1 MVKFINLHSKKSVK
15 IDDLCS
21 LMQEVGKS
29 YLDEL
34 NDIQRQAAAC
44 IDGPV
49 MVIAGPGSGKTR
61 VLTYRIAHM
70 IHSGIP
76 AGNILALT
84 FTNKAAREMKD
95 RIERVVG
102 PKAQRVWAGT
112 FHSLFARI
120 LRVEAHRIGYPND
133 FTIYDTDDTK
143 SVVSEIITQMNLDKK
158 VYAPGIVRGR
168 ISAAKSNLITPK
180 LYVANDELMAYD
192 RMNRRPMIHV
202 IYEKYAARC
211 KRAGAMDFDDLLLQ
225 MYRLLYQNPDN
236 IRAKYQRQFQY
247 VMVDEFQD
255 TNYLQYEIIKLLT
268 VYPGST
274 HNICI
279 VGDDAQSIYSFRGA
293 TIENILQFE
302 NDFPELQTFKLEQN
316 YRSTQYIVAA
326 ANEVINYNKRQ
337 IQKKIWTDRNEG
349 NKIKV
354 IKTMTETEEGKR
366 VADTIIEQKNRFNL
380 ANKEIA
386 ILYRTNGQSRVF
398 EEQLRRY
405 NIPYRVYGGL
415 SFYARKEIKDLLAY
429 MRLTVNDKD
438 DEALKRII
446 NYPRRGIGEAT
457 IEQISQ
463 LADDNDMSM
472 WEVLTKIDFN
482 NRSRKS
488 MSEFVELIRA
498 FKAKATKSNAYEIA
512 DYIARHSGIQTLLKE
527 DKSPEGV
534 GRLEN
539 ITSLL
544 DGIQE
549 FVQDDEIQIGE
560 EGSTDRSLSAY
571 LQTISLMTDADQK
584 EENPDNVTLMSVHSA
599 KGLEFRSVFVVG
611 LEENLFPSYMAL
623 TESSDVD
630 EERRLFYVAITR
642 AEEFLSLT
650 YANSR
655 YQYGTMRY
663 NDPSRF
669 LEEISERNLDSII
682 SITKKPE
689 FPEPK
694 ILGKFKP
701 LGAKK
706 PMISVNPDDFVAANP
721 NDIKPGMEVIHLK
734 FGQGKVINVDDR
746 LVATIVFD
754 GLTDTPEKRIML
766 QFAKL
771 QIVE

>member
-1 MVKFINLHSKKSVK
+1 
-15 IDDLCS
+15 
-21 LMQEVGKS
+21 MQEVGYS
-29 YLDEL
+29 YLNEL
-34 NDIQRQAAAC
+34 NDIQRQAASC
-44 IDGPV
+44 TDGPV

-70 IHSGIP
+70 IHTGINP
-76 AGNILALT
+76 GNILALT

-102 PKAQRVWAGT
+102 TKAQRVWAGT

-143 SVVSEIITQMNLDKK
+143 SVVSEIISQMNLDKK
-158 VYAPGIVRGR
+158 VYAPGVVRSR

-180 LYVANDELMAYD
+180 AYIANDELMSYD
-192 RMNRRPMIHV
+192 RMNRRPLIHV

-211 KRAGAMDFDDLLLQ
+211 MRAGAMDFDDLLLQ
-225 MYRLLYQNPDN
+225 MFRLLYQNPDN
-236 IRAKYQRQFQY
+236 VREKYQRQFQY

-255 TNYLQYEIIKLLT
+255 TNYLQYEILKLLS
-268 VYPGST
+268 VYPGSN

-302 NDFPELQTFKLEQN
+302 HDFPLLQTFKLEQN
-316 YRSTQYIVAA
+316 YRSTQFIVEA
-326 ANEVINYNKRQ
+326 ANEVINHNKRQ
-337 IQKKIWTDRNEG
+337 IQKKIWTDRAEG
-349 NKIKV
+349 HKIKV

-366 VADTIIEQKNRFNL
+366 VADTIIEQKNRHNL
-380 ANKEIA
+380 HNKDIA
-386 ILYRTNGQSRVF
+386 ILYRTNGQSRIF
-398 EEQLRRY
+398 EEQLRRH

-415 SFYARKEIKDLLAY
+415 SFYSRKEIKDLISY
-429 MRLTVNDKD
+429 MRLTINDKD
-438 DEALKRII
+438 DEALKRVI
-446 NYPRRGIGEAT
+446 NYPRRGIGEST
-457 IEQISQ
+457 IEQIAQ

-472 WEVLTKIDFN
+472 WEVLTKIEFN

-488 MSEFVELIRA
+488 IGEFVQLMYA
-498 FKAKATKSNAYEIA
+498 FKAKAAKSNAYEIA
-512 DYIARHSGIQTLLKE
+512 DYIARNSGIQSILKE
-527 DKSPEGV
+527 DKTPEGQS
-534 GRLEN
+534 RLDN
-539 ITSLL
+539 IISLL

-549 FVQDDEIQIGE
+549 FVQDDEIQTGE

-623 TESSDVD
+623 SESNNID

-642 AEEFLSLT
+642 AEELLCLT

-655 YQYGTMRY
+655 YQYGQMRY

-669 LEEISERNLDSII
+669 LEEISDNNLDSII

-694 ILGKFKP
+694 ILGNFKP
-701 LGAKK
+701 LGTKK
-706 PMISVNPDDFVAANP
+706 PMISINPSDFVAANP
-721 NDIKPGMEVIHLK
+721 NDIKAGMEVIHLK
-734 FGQGKVINVDDR
+734 FGQGKVISVDER
-746 LVATIVFD
+746 LVATIIFD
-754 GLTDTPEKRIML
+754 GLSDTPEKRIML